1 MGHAHVIHNNE
12 VTEWKSFKLVQPS
25 NRIRLLAKILLC
37 LLVLMIVAMGTLPWQ
52 QTSRATGK
60 VVAYDPTERPQT
72 VEAPIYGR
80 VMRWGDGIAEGVSIK
95 QGQLVMEIADNDP
108 ERAQRLTEQVSATE
122 QKLRF
127 AKEKTNSYYVQI
139 SEYKEAR
146 AVIIESYTRLVEVAR
161 QKIEAAKQDLD
172 AAKSAERQL
181 ELDRDRQTQLAAEGV
196 VANVKAQEAQA
207 KYEQAV
213 SKRKASESYVAAA
226 ESEQMAKAA
235 DLEAK
240 TREANAKVQE
250 AEAKHQQA
258 AGEEEISKKEYSE
271 LRSKLAQFGQ
281 RRIEAPRDG
290 IIQRLFVAHNAQM
303 LKEGDPLFTI
313 VPNTTRRAAE
323 IWIDGN
329 DVPLV
334 RPGSEVRLQFEGW
347 PAVQFSG
354 WPSVA
359 VGTFGGEVISIDATD
374 DGNGRFRLLVR
385 PNANEAEAWPSE
397 QFLRQ
402 GARVNGWVLLNQV
415 SLGYEVWR
423 QLNGFPPAI
432 SKSPSEEK
440 SGDDKKKVKVKVPK

>member
-1 MGHAHVIHNNE
+1 MAH
-12 VTEWKSFKLVQPS
+12 TQSLKSDSLADWKSLRLIQPS
-25 NRIRLLAKILLC
+25 IRIRLLAKVLMFL
-37 LLVLMIVAMGTLPWQ
+37 LLVMIGAMATLPWQ

-60 VVAYDPTERPQT
+60 VVAFDPTERPQT

-80 VMRWGDGIAEGVSIK
+80 VIRWGDRIAEGVAVE

-108 ERAQRLTEQVSATE
+108 ERAERLAEQVAATE

-127 AKEKTNSYYVQI
+127 ANEKTKSYYLQI

-146 AVIIESYTRLVEVAR
+146 SVIVESYKRLVEVAT
-161 QKIEAAKQDLD
+161 QKIEAAKQDLE
-172 AAKSAERQL
+172 AARSAERQL
-181 ELDRDRQTQLAAEGV
+181 QLDHDRQTQLAAEGV
-196 VANVKAQEAQA
+196 VANLKAQEAQA
-207 KYEQAV
+207 KFEQAV
-213 SKRKASESYVAAA
+213 SKRKAAESYVAAA
-226 ESEQMAKAA
+226 ESEQQAKSA
-235 DLEAK
+235 DLVAK

-258 AGEEEISKKEYSE
+258 AGEEEIAKKEFSE
-271 LRSKLAQFGQ
+271 LKSKLAQFGQ
-281 RRIEAPRDG
+281 RRIEAPRHG
-290 IIQRLFVAHNAQM
+290 VIQRLFVAHNAQM

-313 VPNTTRRAAE
+313 VPETTQRAAE

-334 RPGSEVRLQFEGW
+334 QPGGEVRLQFEGW

-359 VGTFGGEVISIDATD
+359 VGTFGGEVISIDGTD

-385 PNANEAEAWPSE
+385 PKPDSPWPSE
-397 QFLRQ
+397 QYLRQ
-402 GARVNGWVLLNQV
+402 GARVNGWVMLNEV
-415 SLGYEVWR
+415 SLGYEFWR

-432 SKSPSEEK
+432 PKSPGGDK
-440 SGDDKKKVKVKVPK
+440 SDDDKKKVKVKVPK